1 MPETSRLTS
10 FYQSLKQDRRQSLLV
25 LNRLNSEQK
34 DSSFE
39 ALPSLADELMTAE
52 APPSSEEL
60 ETVKTENTEL
70 KTKVNFSLHLI

>member
-1 MPETSRLTS
+1 M
-10 FYQSLKQDRRQSLLV
+10 KG
-25 LNRLNSEQK
+25 LNLNNA

-60 ETVKTENTEL
+60 ETLKAENNTL
-70 KTKVNFSLHLI
+70 KTKVMN